1 MTRIGIIGSGNIGGA
16 LTRLFTKAGHK
27 VTVANSRGPASLAD
41 LARETGA
48 LPATVAETAQDSEIV
63 VVAVP
68 MLAVG
73 SLPSGLFDHAPE
85 RLIVIDTSNYYPRQ
99 RDGRIDEVEAGM
111 TESGW
116 VERQLGR
123 PVIKVFNTIIA
134 GNLLNK
140 GKPRGA
146 AGRIALAVAG
156 DDAPAKA
163 TVMQLVDDIG
173 FDAVDAGT
181 IEQSWRQQP
190 GSPGYLEDYDVAGV
204 RQALAE
210 ATPLR
215 TPEWRATPNSPGTYA
230 SPA

>member
-1 MTRIGIIGSGNIGGA
+1 MAKIGIIGSGNIGGA
-16 LTRLFTKAGHK
+16 LARLVTKAGHE
-27 VTVANSRGPASLAD
+27 VAIANSRGPASLAD

-48 LPATVAETAQDSEIV
+48 RPVTVAETVRNSEIV

-68 MLAVG
+68 MALVS
-73 SLPSGLFDHAPE
+73 SLPKNLFRDAPAH
-85 RLIVIDTSNYYPRQ
+85 LIVIDTSNYYPRQ
-99 RDGRIDEVEAGM
+99 RDGLIEQVEAGM

-134 GNLLNK
+134 ENLLKK
-140 GKPRGA
+140 GKPRGD
-146 AGRIALAVAG
+146 AGRVALAVAG
-156 DDAPAKA
+156 DDAQAKA
-163 TVMQLVDDIG
+163 TVMRLVEEIG

-181 IEQSWRQQP
+181 IQQSWRQQP
-190 GSPGYLEDYDVAGV
+190 GSPGYLKDYDAAGV

-210 ATPLR
+210 ATEVR
-215 TPEWRATPNSPGTYA
+215 TPDWRATPNSPGTFA